1 MTSTTRSAPRH
12 TVPPGWRCAAVVAF
26 TLAAASVLNVGS
38 ALAGHVSCGDVI
50 TEDTTLDADLTDCPS
65 DALIIRA
72 DGVTLDLAG
81 HTIYGDGAEFESELF
96 VQDRGIVVAAT
107 GVTIQ
112 NGAVYR
118 FPTGII
124 AGRSP
129 DAPNVVRGV
138 TVGCDPIQC
147 PPSQEVV
154 AIHVTGRDS
163 NLLIDRSTII
173 NSTMGVRMAGS
184 SNRVENSRF
193 FGNGIA
199 MYVNGFLNV
208 IRNNLIEDSSHFG
221 VLLIDDAQLNLVE
234 RNSIRGGDTGIWL
247 TREASGSTV
256 RHNDVRHTETGIRS
270 DDETEDGLIS
280 GNHVANASL
289 IGIDVAFTLND
300 RVVGNTV
307 RRSTTGIVGTRATGA
322 EIAGNRVLRSATNG
336 IVLAE
341 PFAPVSTRTRL
352 AGNVVR
358 RSGGDGIVIA
368 PFVLDT
374 TLDRNTAA
382 RNGDDGID
390 VDSAQTTITLN
401 RADHNRDLGIE
412 AVHGVT
418 DGGGNRA
425 RRNGNPL
432 QCTGVVCR

>member
-256 RHNDVRHTETGIRS
+256 RHND
-270 DDETEDGLIS
+270 
-280 GNHVANASL
+280 SL